1 MPALFVTPFASRLV
15 GHAQVNDV
23 LPVPMSLNM
32 ARIHRD
38 SEALTVRRNDLVA
51 RYAAPVWCRFPLCA
65 AGFTWT

>member
-1 MPALFVTPFASRLV
+1 M
-15 GHAQVNDV
+15 

-51 RYAAPVWCRFPLCA
+51 RYAAASVVSIPLVCCWLHLDLIQ
-65 AGFTWT
+65 TSRQ